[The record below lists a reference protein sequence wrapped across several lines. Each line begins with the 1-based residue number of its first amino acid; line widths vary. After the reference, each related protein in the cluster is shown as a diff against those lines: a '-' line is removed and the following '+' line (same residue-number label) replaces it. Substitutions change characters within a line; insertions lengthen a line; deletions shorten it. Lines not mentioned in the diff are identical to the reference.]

1 MLIGSNV
8 NLSQIHNDFIVKVH
22 NTLLDKV
29 TKHKDLGVHIDESR
43 NWRLHIDA
51 TSKKIS
57 SVLAILKRVNSTMKF
72 DTRMNMHV

>member
-51 TSKKIS
+51 TSK
-57 SVLAILKRVNSTMKF
+57 
-72 DTRMNMHV
+72 